1 MLLFSNHYF
10 TDIFWVLKRTVSE
23 IKDALNCYYLVKV
36 LPVSDQFDLI
46 MFDNLYVKHNLSN
59 LGDENSLKY

>member
-1 MLLFSNHYF
+1 M
-10 TDIFWVLKRTVSE
+10 LKRTVSE
-23 IKDALNCYYLVKV
+23 IKDAKYFVTVCFNLVKV
-36 LPVSDQFDLI
+36 FPTADQYNLN